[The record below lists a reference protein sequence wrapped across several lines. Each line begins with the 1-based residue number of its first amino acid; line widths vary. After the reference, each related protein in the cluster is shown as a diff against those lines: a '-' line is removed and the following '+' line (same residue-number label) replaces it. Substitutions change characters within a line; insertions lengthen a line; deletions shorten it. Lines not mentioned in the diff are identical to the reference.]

1 MSQKPFRKIL
11 TDWIEKMRDETR
23 QFLGDGTPNFGM
35 FETEELYRQGQ
46 KFLNTPE
53 PEPKFGDMTN
63 AQRERLEMLIEEA
76 AEIIQV
82 GTKILRHGYQSHH
95 PNSSVTNRLD
105 LEKELIQFWT
115 VYERMAHH
123 GEIGRLDFYD
133 SPKIWAKKMK
143 YTHHQPAFSHPSNP
157 DRSNKAILT
166 TEPMQFWTVY
176 ERMAYHGEINRIIV
190 KITEIAWDL
199 YCRETKGAMSSVNT
213 WAELGVNTRKEYL
226 VKAAGK
232 LGLSK

>member
-1 MSQKPFRKIL
+1 MVAFAEL
-11 TDWIEKMRDETR
+11 
-23 QFLGDGTPNFGM
+23 
-35 FETEELYRQGQ
+35 TEE
-46 KFLNTPE
+46 
-53 PEPKFGDMTN
+53 
-63 AQRERLEMLIEEA
+63 QRERLEMLIGDA
-76 AEIIQV
+76 SAVIQICSR
-82 GTKILRHGYQSHH
+82 ILRHGY
-95 PNSSVTNRLD
+95 SS
-105 LEKELIQFWT
+105 
-115 VYERMAHH
+115 Y
-123 GEIGRLDFYD
+123 
-133 SPKIWAKKMK
+133 
-143 YTHHQPAFSHPSNP
+143 HPSNP

-213 WAELGVNTRKEYL
+213 RAELGVNTRKEYL